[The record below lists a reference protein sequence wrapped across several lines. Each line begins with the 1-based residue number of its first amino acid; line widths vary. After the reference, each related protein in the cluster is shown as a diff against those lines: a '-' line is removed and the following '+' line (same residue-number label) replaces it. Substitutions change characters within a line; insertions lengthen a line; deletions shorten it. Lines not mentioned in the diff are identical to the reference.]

1 MSEPVMT
8 DQDVIALVR
17 KEFERKIADYCKKH
31 GIECPGD
38 QDEEDV
44 VVSPDDAE
52 DDQMGARKPPTGKKP
67 ENLSIAAIMN
77 SIGLRIAHKD
87 SGLEY
92 YVREIY
98 PSQRLVDL
106 ESPEGTRFQVD
117 FEEIEK
123 DYKLG

>member
-31 GIECPGD
+31 GIEAMED
-38 QDEEDV
+38 QDEDD
-44 VVSPDDAE
+44 SPDAE
-52 DDQMGARKPPTGKKP
+52 DDDDQMGKRKPATGRKP
-67 ENLSIAAIMN
+67 ENLDVSTIMT

-92 YVREIY
+92 YIREVY
-98 PSQRLVDL
+98 PGQRLIDL

-117 FEEIEK
+117 FEEIEQ
-123 DYKLG
+123 DYRLG

>member
-1 MSEPVMT
+1 MT

-31 GIECPGD
+31 GIEAPKSKD
-38 QDEEDV
+38 DDKDV
-44 VVSPDDAE
+44 VVDADDGDE
-52 DDQMGARKPPTGKKP
+52 DDDQMGARKPPTGKKP
-67 ENLSIAAIMN
+67 ENLKIQNIAN
-77 SIGLRIAHKD
+77 SIGLRIVHRD

-98 PSQRLVDL
+98 PSQQLVDL
-106 ESPEGTRFQVD
+106 ESPEGTRFQVS